1 MKNTRFRRSRALRH
15 GVVWL
20 LVIILS
26 TSLGQENGPGKLRT
40 MGLSH
45 IALLLGVQV
54 VAIYV
59 HFWLLTHLERFSGQ
73 FTVFWVSS
81 WHESVFVG
89 FTGAG
94 RNGLWSARPLRGP
107 RCGSVPRLGFLG
119 GEAVAP
125 PPHERFAGGSRA
137 ALPLRGGSAPCPDAF
152 ARAGLAAC
160 QRPQPG
166 ATLEELRAWMA
177 APGGPAVSQ
186 ATLGRAVQALDGR
199 RKKRVSTRPGAT
211 PAA

>member
-1 MKNTRFRRSRALRH
+1 
-15 GVVWL
+15 
-20 LVIILS
+20 
-26 TSLGQENGPGKLRT
+26 

-59 HFWLLTHLERFSGQ
+59 HFWLLTHLERFSRQ
-73 FTVFWVSS
+73 FTVFWVFS
-81 WHESVFVG
+81 WRESVFVG

-94 RNGLWSARPLRGP
+94 RNGLWSAWPLRGP
-107 RCGSVPRLGFLG
+107 RCGSVPRLGFPS

-125 PPHERFAGGSRA
+125 PPHGRFAGGSRA
-137 ALPLRGGSAPCPDAF
+137 ALPLRGGPAPCPDAF

-160 QRPQPG
+160 QRPQSG
-166 ATLEELRAWMA
+166 ATLEELRAWLA
-177 APGGPAVSQ
+177 ALGGPAVSQ
-186 ATLGRAVQALDGR
+186 ATLGRAVQAVDGR
-199 RKKRVSTRPGAT
+199 RKKRASTRPGAT